1 MHLELLKDLKLMDF
15 EGIYNVSS
23 HPNTL
28 YIVQKIYSQSVLPK
42 RPVQWAS
49 LAPIEIGEVEQNL
62 KGIDTQTACSPDGR
76 KLAALKNVPV
86 RVLTCLLNKWAY
98 AGMLPTKLWEG
109 RTTLIPKEA
118 GMTDPAKF
126 RPIGVSSLLVRLYHR
141 ILA

>member
-1 MHLELLKDLKLMDF
+1 MHLELLKDLELMDF

-28 YIVQKIYSQSVLPK
+28 YIVHKIYSRSVLPK

-126 RPIGVSSLLVRLYHR
+126 RPIGVFTVGKTVP
-141 ILA
+141 

>member
-109 RTTLIPKEA
+109 RTTLIPKEHQSNNRDA
-118 GMTDPAKF
+118 T
-126 RPIGVSSLLVRLYHR
+126 RRY
-141 ILA
+141 